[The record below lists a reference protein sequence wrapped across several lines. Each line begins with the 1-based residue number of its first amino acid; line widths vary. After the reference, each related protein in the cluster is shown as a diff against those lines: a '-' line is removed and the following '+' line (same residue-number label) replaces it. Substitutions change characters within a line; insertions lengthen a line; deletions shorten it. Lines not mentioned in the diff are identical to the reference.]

1 MTLMGS
7 DRATWRNVIYWL
19 QLTFIT
25 DAPPDSLPSIQS
37 LHISTSFHC
46 IFYCVYIFIHFPQ
59 VTWKKRFE
67 SRCHSIHT
75 NPFAFQTKK
84 THKKRFRISLRSSK
98 DPSVGFFTNPPL
110 YIHGLLIFVCYSR

>member
-7 DRATWRNVIYWL
+7 DRATWRNIRFRLY
-19 QLTFIT
+19 F
-25 DAPPDSLPSIQS
+25 
-37 LHISTSFHC
+37 FHC
-46 IFYCVYIFIHFPQ
+46 IFYSVYIFIHFPQ

-84 THKKRFRISLRSSK
+84 THKERFRISLRSSK
-98 DPSVGFFTNPPL
+98 DPSVGFFTKPPFIYSWTFDL
-110 YIHGLLIFVCYSR
+110 CLLL